1 MEAKK
6 LAASAMGRQQ
16 ETNALVQEL
25 VAESEKVEE
34 QIKTGENE
42 IFHKN
47 EEAFFMAQDERELIA
62 LKQKQT
68 AEVAELR
75 AVQEQKITDIK
86 KRKMSKKFTRQTQR
100 DIKELH
106 LKTHDQ
112 EEAYK
117 ITNDVKKTLADH
129 RERTEMLISHI
140 EARHLV
146 QIKQFTNAE
155 ERRTQDTKALLEIQ
169 WWVIILMK
177 QKFERRPTWRH
188 CKRMQLKDQPPKDF
202 RQEAI
207 GSH

>member
-117 ITNDVKKTLADH
+117 ITNDVKRPLQTTEKELKCWSPTLKLATLS
-129 RERTEMLISHI
+129 RSSSLQTR
-140 EARHLV
+140 
-146 QIKQFTNAE
+146 KNAE
-155 ERRTQDTKALLEIQ
+155 LKTQ
-169 WWVIILMK
+169 
-177 QKFERRPTWRH
+177 RH
-188 CKRMQLKDQPPKDF
+188 Y
-202 RQEAI
+202 
-207 GSH
+207 